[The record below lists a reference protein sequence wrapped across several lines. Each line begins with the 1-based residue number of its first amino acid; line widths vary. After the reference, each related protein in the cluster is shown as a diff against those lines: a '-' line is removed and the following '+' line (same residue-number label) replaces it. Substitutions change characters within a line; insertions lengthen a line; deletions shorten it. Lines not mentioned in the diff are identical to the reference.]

1 MIVVDASALADFLL
15 GRGAALSVLVGEFA
29 VERGERRLHTPEI
42 AELETLNALRRMVLN
57 GQITARRG
65 TEAVADLR
73 RAPLI
78 RYPHAPLRERIWQ
91 LRDELTAYDAAYL
104 ALAEGL
110 RGSIL
115 VTADRG
121 MASRAR
127 ASLSAD
133 RVRLIS

>member
-1 MIVVDASALADFLL
+1 LIVVDASALADFLL
-15 GRGAALSVLVGEFA
+15 GRSAALSVLGDEFA
-29 VERGERRLHTPEI
+29 AQRRERRLHAPEI
-42 AELETLNALRRMVLN
+42 AELETLNALRRMVRN
-57 GQITARRG
+57 SQITARRG

-91 LRDELTAYDAAYL
+91 LRDELSAYDAAYL

-110 RGSIL
+110 RRSVL
-115 VTADRG
+115 VTSDRG

-127 ASLSAD
+127 ISLSAD
-133 RVRLIS
+133 RVRLIP

>member
-1 MIVVDASALADFLL
+1 MIVVDASGFADFLL
-15 GRGAALSVLVGEFA
+15 GRSAALSVLGDELA
-29 VERGERRLHTPEI
+29 AHRGETRLHAPEVV
-42 AELETLNALRRMVLN
+42 ELETLNALRRMVRKR
-57 GQITARRG
+57 QITARRG

-73 RAPLI
+73 RAPLV

-91 LRDELTAYDAAYL
+91 LRDELSAYDAAYL

-110 RGSIL
+110 RQSVL

-127 ASLSAD
+127 ISLSAD